1 MNQAAPRFR
10 RYASTMDKVERAL
23 TIAEC
28 AAATGTTPDTLRY
41 YEKIGLL
48 ARSPRERNGHRRFGD
63 AEVRF
68 VTFLRRLH
76 DTGMPIRHMQQ
87 YARLLR
93 RGDSTF
99 AERRALLQLHRDDIR
114 RRMATLEEHL
124 RMIEKKIRIYGA
136 PRAEPEPRKKPAANV
151 AGRATG

>member
-1 MNQAAPRFR
+1 ME
-10 RYASTMDKVERAL
+10 STMDKVDKPL

-48 ARSPRERNGHRRFGD
+48 ARIPRERNGHRRFGE

-93 RGDSTF
+93 RGDTTF

-114 RRMATLEEHL
+114 RRMATLSEHL
-124 RMIEKKIRIYGA
+124 RMIEKKIRSYRAAGPELKAGKLGA
-136 PRAEPEPRKKPAANV
+136 SAA
-151 AGRATG
+151 RP

>member
-1 MNQAAPRFR
+1 MGTGMEK
-10 RYASTMDKVERAL
+10 SL
-23 TIAEC
+23 TTAEC

-48 ARSPRERNGHRRFGD
+48 ARVPRERNGHRRFGEP
-63 AEVRF
+63 EVRF
-68 VTFLRRLH
+68 ITFLRRLH

-114 RRMATLEEHL
+114 LRMATLAEHL
-124 RMIEKKIRIYGA
+124 RMIEKKIRIYGSGS
-136 PRAEPEPRKKPAANV
+136 PELKPKRKSLQASA
-151 AGRATG
+151 

>member
-1 MNQAAPRFR
+1 MKRASARFE
-10 RYASTMDKVERAL
+10 RYVSNMDKSL

-48 ARSPRERNGHRRFGD
+48 ARVPRERNGHRRFGE

-76 DTGMPIRHMQQ
+76 DTGMPIRHMLQ

-114 RRMATLEEHL
+114 QRMATLAEHL

-136 PRAEPEPRKKPAANV
+136 AGAELKPRKKLQAVTARV
-151 AGRATG
+151 

>member
-1 MNQAAPRFR
+1 MQ
-10 RYASTMDKVERAL
+10 STMDKMGKTDKPL

-48 ARSPRERNGHRRFGD
+48 AHVPRERNGHRRFGE

-93 RGDSTF
+93 RGDTTM

-114 RRMATLEEHL
+114 RRMATLAEHL
-124 RMIEKKIRIYGA
+124 RMIEKKICIYAVAGA
-136 PRAEPEPRKKPAANV
+136 ELKPRKKPAALG
-151 AGRATG
+151 ARP

>member
-1 MNQAAPRFR
+1 MEK
-10 RYASTMDKVERAL
+10 TDKPL

-48 ARSPRERNGHRRFGD
+48 ARVPRQRNGHRRFGD

-93 RGDSTF
+93 RGDTTF
-99 AERRALLQLHRDDIR
+99 AERRALLQAHRDDIR
-114 RRMATLEEHL
+114 SRMATLAEHL
-124 RMIEKKIRIYGA
+124 RMIEKKIHVYG
-136 PRAEPEPRKKPAANV
+136 V
-151 AGRATG
+151 AGGELKSRQ